1 MLVWKILCISNII
14 FNVFASLTLG
24 MAVYRV
30 YKQKKKLQPIKKTGG
45 NK

>member
-14 FNVFASLTLG
+14 FNLFASLTLG
-24 MAVYRV
+24 MAVVRV
-30 YKQKKKLQPIKKTGG
+30 YKQKKNLKSIKKTGG